1 MKIIIDEIAMDL
13 NAVKLL
19 ARVAETRS
27 FTQAAVSLGLTQSGL
42 SRAIGRLEAE
52 LGVRLLHRT
61 TRSVSLT
68 PDGQLFYERCAPLL
82 AELEEVEKLLV
93 DRQCAPS
100 GPLKITTPQ
109 ALGRIV
115 IMPVLRELTR
125 RYPQLQIGAAM
136 TDRLVDLTE
145 EGFDAAVRL
154 GRVGD
159 VRLIARPLAA
169 LRWVTVASPE
179 YLRSH
184 GTPERL
190 EQLAGHNC
198 PTVRDLHTGKLL
210 EWQFQR
216 DGQPLS
222 LAVRGDLVLD
232 VADAL
237 VDAALVGQ
245 GIGLHGRGG
254 DPPASTGTHP
264 PAVRTAA
271 VPGVADL
278 PAVAAVLAED
288 RRALRGTEERALVRG
303 ADILTRGRQ
312 GG

>member
-1 MKIIIDEIAMDL
+1 
-13 NAVKLL
+13 
-19 ARVAETRS
+19 
-27 FTQAAVSLGLTQSGL
+27 
-42 SRAIGRLEAE
+42 
-52 LGVRLLHRT
+52 
-61 TRSVSLT
+61 
-68 PDGQLFYERCAPLL
+68 
-82 AELEEVEKLLV
+82 
-93 DRQCAPS
+93 
-100 GPLKITTPQ
+100 
-109 ALGRIV
+109 
-115 IMPVLRELTR
+115 MPMLRELTR
-125 RYPQLQIGAAM
+125 RYPQLQIEAAM

-190 EQLAGHNC
+190 EQLAEHNC

-245 GIGLHGRGG
+245 GIVQVMGFM
-254 DPPASTGTHP
+254 
-264 PAVRTAA
+264 
-271 VPGVADL
+271 
-278 PAVAAVLAED
+278 AEEAI
-288 RRALRGTEERALVRG
+288 RRRRLVRILQPFEPPLCPVSLIYPPSRQRSLKIG
-303 ADILTRGRQ
+303 ALYEELKSAHWCGALTY
-312 GG
+312 

>member
-125 RYPQLQIGAAM
+125 RYPQLQIEAAM

-179 YLRSH
+179 YLRGH

-222 LAVRGDLVLD
+222 RPGAGRGRRAGRRGAGRPGHRPGD
-232 VADAL
+232 
-237 VDAALVGQ
+237 
-245 GIGLHGRGG
+245 GLHGRGG

-303 ADILTRGRQ
+303 ADVLTRGRQ

>member
-1 MKIIIDEIAMDL
+1 MDL

-125 RYPQLQIGAAM
+125 RYPQLQIEAAM

-154 GRVGD
+154 GRV
-159 VRLIARPLAA
+159 
-169 LRWVTVASPE
+169 
-179 YLRSH
+179 
-184 GTPERL
+184 
-190 EQLAGHNC
+190 
-198 PTVRDLHTGKLL
+198 
-210 EWQFQR
+210 
-216 DGQPLS
+216 
-222 LAVRGDLVLD
+222 
-232 VADAL
+232 
-237 VDAALVGQ
+237 
-245 GIGLHGRGG
+245 
-254 DPPASTGTHP
+254 
-264 PAVRTAA
+264 
-271 VPGVADL
+271 
-278 PAVAAVLAED
+278 
-288 RRALRGTEERALVRG
+288 
-303 ADILTRGRQ
+303 
-312 GG
+312 

>member
-1 MKIIIDEIAMDL
+1 MKIIIDEIPMDL

-125 RYPQLQIGAAM
+125 RYPQLQIEAAM

-237 VDAALVGQ
+237 VDAALIGQ
-245 GIGLHGRGG
+245 GIVQVMGFM
-254 DPPASTGTHP
+254 
-264 PAVRTAA
+264 
-271 VPGVADL
+271 
-278 PAVAAVLAED
+278 AEEAI
-288 RRALRGTEERALVRG
+288 RRRRLVRILQPFEPPLCPVSLIYPPSRQCSLKIG
-303 ADILTRGRQ
+303 ALYEELKSAHWCGALTY
-312 GG
+312 

>member
-1 MKIIIDEIAMDL
+1 MDL

-125 RYPQLQIGAAM
+125 RYPQLQIEAAM

-169 LRWVTVASPE
+169 L
-179 YLRSH
+179 
-184 GTPERL
+184 
-190 EQLAGHNC
+190 
-198 PTVRDLHTGKLL
+198 
-210 EWQFQR
+210 
-216 DGQPLS
+216 
-222 LAVRGDLVLD
+222 
-232 VADAL
+232 
-237 VDAALVGQ
+237 
-245 GIGLHGRGG
+245 
-254 DPPASTGTHP
+254 
-264 PAVRTAA
+264 
-271 VPGVADL
+271 
-278 PAVAAVLAED
+278 
-288 RRALRGTEERALVRG
+288 
-303 ADILTRGRQ
+303 
-312 GG
+312 

>member
-1 MKIIIDEIAMDL
+1 MDL

-125 RYPQLQIGAAM
+125 RYPQLQIEAAM

-179 YLRSH
+179 YLRGH

-222 LAVRGDLVLD
+222 L
-232 VADAL
+232 
-237 VDAALVGQ
+237 
-245 GIGLHGRGG
+245 
-254 DPPASTGTHP
+254 
-264 PAVRTAA
+264 
-271 VPGVADL
+271 
-278 PAVAAVLAED
+278 
-288 RRALRGTEERALVRG
+288 
-303 ADILTRGRQ
+303 
-312 GG
+312 